1 MTLAPAPRPTHRPAQ
16 PGRDPRRRDLAVR
29 SAGHSVDRSVH
40 GRRGKAL
47 LLALPALALLAGAAL
62 PARADGRPEV
72 ELPVVPASVDPRGRK
87 ASATAPLADG
97 TITVAPGE
105 TKALVVSA
113 GNVNRIVTP
122 FAQPDIVT
130 TSPDQFTI
138 RQNVVYAAPAAP
150 APGQQPEPLTLYLTE
165 KGDESTAISLILLPR
180 LQVASREFRL
190 VLAGGHGGAAIR
202 TSGSARR
209 AAAWEQDQPYP
220 AMLAELL
227 ARLAAGSVPQGYDL
241 GPPDPA
247 AAPRCAAPAALK
259 LDFGHGQLLTGGQ
272 LEAWV
277 GTVVNTGTS
286 TAELAETA
294 CALTTDVA
302 AVAVWPSPRLAP
314 GELAELYVVRRL
326 LPPAERT
333 QPRPSLIGWAP

>member
-1 MTLAPAPRPTHRPAQ
+1 
-16 PGRDPRRRDLAVR
+16 
-29 SAGHSVDRSVH
+29 VH
-40 GRRGKAL
+40 GCRGRAL
-47 LLALPALALLAGAAL
+47 LLALSLLAATTLPAL
-62 PARADGRPEV
+62 ADGRPEV

-87 ASATAPLADG
+87 AAATPSLAEG

-130 TSPDQFTI
+130 AAPDQFTI

-165 KGDESTAISLILLPR
+165 KGDETTAISLILLPR

-190 VLAGGHGGAAIR
+190 VLAGGHGGTVRVAASSR
-202 TSGSARR
+202 K

-247 AAPRCAAPAALK
+247 AAPRCAAPASLRV
-259 LDFGHGQLLTGGQ
+259 DFGHGQLLTGGQ

-277 GTVVNTGTS
+277 GTVVNTGT
-286 TAELAETA
+286 TAAELAETA

-302 AVAVWPSPRLAP
+302 AVALWPSPRLAP
-314 GELAELYVVRRL
+314 GELAEIYVVRRL

-333 QPRPSLIGWAP
+333 HPRPSLIGWAP

>member
-1 MTLAPAPRPTHRPAQ
+1 MMTAPAPRPAHSPAR
-16 PGRDPRRRDLAVR
+16 PGRDPRRRDVATR
-29 SAGHSVDRSVH
+29 SAGHSVDRSGH
-40 GRRGKAL
+40 GPRARAL
-47 LLALPALALLAGAAL
+47 LLALPTLALFAAATP
-62 PARADGRPEV
+62 PAHADGRPEV

-87 ASATAPLADG
+87 AAATPALADG

-150 APGQQPEPLTLYLTE
+150 APGEQPEPLTLYLTE

-190 VLAGGHGGAAIR
+190 ALAGGGSGGAIR
-202 TSGSARR
+202 PAASSRK

-247 AAPRCAAPAALK
+247 AAPRCAAPAALRI
-259 LDFGHGQLLTGGQ
+259 DFSRGQLLTGGQ

-277 GTVVNTGTS
+277 GTVVNTGATS
-286 TAELAETA
+286 AELAETA
-294 CALTTDVA
+294 CALSTDVA

-314 GELAELYVVRRL
+314 GELAEIYVVRRL

-333 QPRPSLIGWAP
+333 QPRPSLIGWTP

>member
-1 MTLAPAPRPTHRPAQ
+1 MTPAPAPRPTHRPAQ

-40 GRRGKAL
+40 GRRGRAL
-47 LLALPALALLAGAAL
+47 LLSLPALALLAGATL

-87 ASATAPLADG
+87 ATATPAVADG

-130 TSPDQFTI
+130 TAPDQFTI

-190 VLAGGHGGAAIR
+190 VLAGGHGGAVIR
-202 TSGSARR
+202 SSGSARQ

-247 AAPRCAAPAALK
+247 AAPRCAAPASLRV
-259 LDFGHGQLLTGGQ
+259 DFSHGQLLTGGQ

-277 GTVVNTGTS
+277 GTVANTGTS
-286 TAELAETA
+286 TAELTETA
-294 CALTTDVA
+294 CALTTAVA
-302 AVAVWPSPRLAP
+302 AVAVWPTPRLAP
-314 GELAELYVVRRL
+314 GELAEIYVVRRQ

-333 QPRPSLIGWAP
+333 QPRPSLIRWTP

>member
-1 MTLAPAPRPTHRPAQ
+1 MTAAAAPRPTHSPAL
-16 PGRDPRRRDLAVR
+16 PDRDPRRR
-29 SAGHSVDRSVH
+29 G
-40 GRRGKAL
+40 GRVL
-47 LLALPALALLAGAAL
+47 LLTLPALALFAAATL
-62 PARADGRPEV
+62 PALADGQPEV

-87 ASATAPLADG
+87 VTTTPALADG
-97 TITVAPGE
+97 TITVVPGE

-130 TSPDQFTI
+130 TAPDQFTI

-190 VLAGGHGGAAIR
+190 VLAGGHGGAVTR
-202 TSGSARR
+202 SSGSARQ

-247 AAPRCAAPAALK
+247 AAPRCAAPASLRV
-259 LDFGHGQLLTGGQ
+259 DFSHGQLLTGRQ

-277 GTVVNTGTS
+277 GTVANPGTS
-286 TAELAETA
+286 TAELTETA
-294 CALTTDVA
+294 WALTTAVA
-302 AVAVWPSPRLAP
+302 AVGVWPTPRLAP
-314 GELAELYVVRRL
+314 GELA
-326 LPPAERT
+326 
-333 QPRPSLIGWAP
+333 

>member
-1 MTLAPAPRPTHRPAQ
+1 ME
-16 PGRDPRRRDLAVR
+16 
-29 SAGHSVDRSVH
+29 RSVH
-40 GRRGKAL
+40 GRRGRAL
-47 LLALPALALLAGAAL
+47 LLALPLLAATAL
-62 PARADGRPEV
+62 PAQADGRPEV

-87 ASATAPLADG
+87 AAATPALAEG

-130 TSPDQFTI
+130 TAPDQFTI

-180 LQVASREFRL
+180 LQVVSREFRL

-247 AAPRCAAPAALK
+247 AAPRCAAPTALRV
-259 LDFGHGQLLTGGQ
+259 DFSRGQLLTGGQ

-277 GTVVNTGTS
+277 GTLANTGAT

-294 CALTTDVA
+294 CALSTEVA

-314 GELAELYVVRRL
+314 GERAEIYLVRRL

-333 QPRPSLIGWAP
+333 QKRPSLIGWAP